1 MVDVAEKFEK
11 FSMFVQDMKNR
22 KDSLDNQ
29 IADLKSDISVLD
41 ARKEAADKA
50 LIIIQKVALD
60 TQRNLEA
67 HFSYLPTLA
76 MKAVTED
83 WPEFEAQMVI
93 RRGQTEC
100 DMMFVEGESRQP
112 PLKCAGGGPINVTS
126 FVLQPAYWVLQKNRP
141 TFLLDEPFKDVSPDL
156 QEKVGEMLP
165 LIRDKLKLQLIIVS
179 HQEDVNI
186 NADKTFYVTKRGG
199 LSYVKET

>member
-11 FSMFVQDMKNR
+11 FSRFVHNMR
-22 KDSLDNQ
+22 TEKDSLDKQ
-29 IADLKSDISVLD
+29 ISALQVDIERQEQ
-41 ARKEAADKA
+41 RKESADKA
-50 LIIIQKVALD
+50 LAIIQKVALD

-76 MKAVTED
+76 MKAVTEE
-83 WPEFEAQMVI
+83 WPEFEAKMVI

-100 DMMFVEGESRQP
+100 DLMFVEGDSKQP
-112 PLKCAGGGPINVTS
+112 PLKSAGGGPINVTS
-126 FVLQPAYWVLQKNRP
+126 FVLQPAYWVLRKNRP

-165 LIRDKLKLQLIIVS
+165 LIRDKLHLQLIVVS

-186 NADKTFYVTKRGG
+186 NADKTFHVTKRNGV
-199 LSYVKET
+199 SHVRES